1 MNYIVYLREREV
13 GVLGPTA
20 SSDLPVTGVFFR
32 TNHKYGVGTYNM
44 VPDRGQASDEVFGI
58 AFGLPL
64 TIPQP
69 ARFSYMMFRG

>member
-1 MNYIVYLREREV
+1 MNYILRKREV

-20 SSDLPVTGVFFR
+20 SSDLPVTGVFIR
-32 TNHKYGVGTYNM
+32 TNDKYGVCTYNM
-44 VPDRGQASDEVFGI
+44 VPDRSQASNEVFGI
-58 AFGLPL
+58 SFGLSL